1 MKKKSCMR
9 WLASWSDNPKSKIH
23 NPKWIVLVAIVL
35 ALALCGPVAEAQ
47 QQAKIIKIGW
57 LAINPVRL
65 PQFENYKK
73 SLRAL
78 GYIEGKNIFIEYRS
92 VEGKLDRFPALAD
105 ELVRL
110 KVELIVAQSTTSA
123 LAAKNATKTIPIVF
137 TSGGDPVAVGLIDS
151 LAHPGGNLTGF
162 TSMSA
167 ELVGKRLELLKDTV
181 PKLSRVAVLWEP
193 RSAASTEEWKE
204 SLHPA
209 RALGLQLHSMELSS
223 ADQLESAFKEA
234 IKARSAA
241 LAVTNSGIGN
251 SNHKRI
257 ADLAAKH
264 HLPAISPWKEFVASG
279 GLMSYA
285 ADEAEQPKRVA
296 YLIDRVL
303 KGTKPAELPV
313 ERPMGFE
320 FILNLK
326 TAEALK
332 LTIPPIVLMR
342 VTKVVK

>member
-1 MKKKSCMR
+1 MKRREALRNIST
-9 WLASWSDNPKSKIH
+9 
-23 NPKWIVLVAIVL
+23 LVAVMATRLGYGAI
-35 ALALCGPVAEAQ
+35 AEAQ
-47 QQAKIIKIGW
+47 QPAKVFKIGW
-57 LAINPVRL
+57 LTTTSSQSQLTRS
-65 PQFENYKK
+65 ENYKK

-78 GYIEGKNIFIEYRS
+78 GYIEGKNIFIEYRFA
-92 VEGKLDRFPALAD
+92 EGKPDRLPVLAD

-110 KVELIVAQSTTSA
+110 KVDLIVAISTTAA

-137 TSGGDPVAVGLIDS
+137 TSGGDPVTVGLIDS

-162 TSMSA
+162 STISA
-167 ELVGKRLELLKDTV
+167 ELAGKRLELLKETV

-193 RSAASTEEWKE
+193 RSVASAQEWKE

-209 RALGLQLHSMELSS
+209 RELGLQLHSMEVSS

-251 SNHKRI
+251 SNPKRI
-257 ADLAAKH
+257 ADLALKH
-264 HLPAISPWKEFVASG
+264 RLPAISWRGDFVASG

-285 ADEAEQPKRVA
+285 ADETESYKRVV

-320 FILNLK
+320 FIMNLK
-326 TAEALK
+326 TAKALN

-342 VTKVVK
+342 VTRVVK